1 MKKSEMIEAIASTTG
16 LSKSD
21 VEKVFTATFDL
32 FKDELVNG
40 NKVSVAGFGV
50 FKISERAAREGR
62 NPQTGATIQIAA
74 SKSVGFKAGTALKDA
89 VNKAFEISE
98 PGDIILLSP
107 STSSFDEFKGYEER
121 GRIFK
126 QYVNE
131 K

>member
-62 NPQTGATIQIAA
+62 NPRTGETVTIAA
-74 SKSVGFKAGTALKDA
+74 RNAVTFKAGSALKDA
-89 VNKAFEISE
+89 VN
-98 PGDIILLSP
+98 
-107 STSSFDEFKGYEER
+107 
-121 GRIFK
+121 
-126 QYVNE
+126 
-131 K
+131 